1 MSGFQPKNIRH
12 AKNKVWPVQKQK
24 KKKKKQLIE
33 TVPEKVHILNLLD
46 RH

>member
-1 MSGFQPKNIRH
+1 M
-12 AKNKVWPVQKQK
+12 ACAEAK

-33 TVPEKVHILNLLD
+33 NVPEKVHILNLLD

>member
-24 KKKKKQLIE
+24 KKKKQLIE